1 MSSSEQECVVITG
14 AASGIG
20 RAVAERL
27 AREGRSLA
35 LVDWDA
41 EALHAVAGSLPS
53 AVACLA
59 DVRDDAA
66 LASAYQAAVELYGPL
81 VGLVTCAG
89 IAGTLSPVDSL
100 TGMEEVF
107 EVNALGTMRSVRGA
121 IPFMRATGGGSIVC
135 VASAAAFVGT
145 PQLAAYAASK
155 GAVIA
160 FARCA
165 AVELAADGIRVN
177 TVCPGFV
184 ETPMTEEVGRERGG
198 SPHAHGTIDNLLGR
212 PASATEIAETI
223 AFVLSEQAGFMV
235 GADVV
240 VDGGKLAR

>member
-35 LVDWDA
+35 LVDRDA
-41 EALHAVAGSLPS
+41 EALHAVAASLQS
-53 AVACLA
+53 AIACPA

-66 LASAYQAAVELYGPL
+66 LVSAYQAAVELYGPL

-198 SPHAHGTIDNLLGR
+198 SPHAYGTIDNLLGR